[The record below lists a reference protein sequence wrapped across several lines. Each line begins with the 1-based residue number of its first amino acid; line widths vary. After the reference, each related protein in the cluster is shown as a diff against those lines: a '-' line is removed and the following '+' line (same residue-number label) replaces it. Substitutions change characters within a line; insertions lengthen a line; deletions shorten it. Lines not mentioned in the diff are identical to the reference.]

1 MVQTSSY
8 LSLLRHALF
17 HKLVISYAQ
26 RVSLKIL
33 LAIARAK
40 EINKMRMCNHIVLIK
55 PDETP
60 SDILAEICDEC
71 NIRPD
76 EHFAFSAIVAD
87 DKLKINSLVPRDI
100 NPYSAAYVVNEIF
113 VKNNHNNSR
122 KSKARYVQPS
132 LEQWLE
138 IFRPML
144 FDMVNRAYPFYQKLF
159 AKDELVST
167 LYLVIV
173 KLYQKNYY
181 LHKNLVYRAFLN
193 ELNMECRR
201 LKHHQD
207 DMSIDQPVQGDTD
220 DDAPMTLKDQ
230 IVDPVS
236 IDITQQLTTYTLKDY
251 WEDTLEKIKKAMLSH
266 MSHLSY
272 ERLLFQIEHKCIDNA
287 NAKLLQRLRIQ
298 YIPNYVP
305 QNKGRNKGK
314 NHDKND

>member
-1 MVQTSSY
+1 
-8 LSLLRHALF
+8 
-17 HKLVISYAQ
+17 
-26 RVSLKIL
+26 
-33 LAIARAK
+33 
-40 EINKMRMCNHIVLIK
+40 MRMCNHIVLIK

-71 NIRPD
+71 SIRPD

-100 NPYSAAYVVNEIF
+100 NPYSAEYVVNEIF
-113 VKNNHNNSR
+113 VKNNHNSSR

-138 IFRPML
+138 IFRPL
-144 FDMVNRAYPFYQKLF
+144 LLDMVNRAYPFYQKLF

-173 KLYQKNYY
+173 KLHQKNYY

-251 WEDTLEKIKKAMLSH
+251 WEDTLEIIKKAMLSH
-266 MSHLSY
+266 MSRLSY

-287 NAKLLQRLRIQ
+287 NSKLLQRLRIQ